1 MTAYEFGRVK
11 FLLTDIN
18 ISTGILLK
26 EANSAFNFFFFF
38 FMNWV
43 PRIFLWSLW
52 LNCVIMSLE

>member
-38 FMNWV
+38 F
-43 PRIFLWSLW
+43 FYELGS
-52 LNCVIMSLE
+52 

>member
-38 FMNWV
+38 LWTG
-43 PRIFLWSLW
+43 FLEYFYGVYGLT
-52 LNCVIMSLE
+52 V